1 MILNTDLGS
10 WEEDNFR
17 VTCFNGNK
25 LFVVGSLLNMFLFS
39 LGGGVLGVLNLLLLL
54 LLFLLFLFFK
64 DK

>member
-39 LGGGVLGVLNLLLLL
+39 LGGRGVGSTES
-54 LLFLLFLFFK
+54 FSSSPFFFFF
-64 DK
+64 